1 MEAIMDQEF
10 KKIGKRIKIIRIE
23 RGITQ
28 TNLAKALGIS
38 QTNMSNIECGRVSVT
53 VQNLFKLH
61 EILECTMAEFFK
73 DIDNPTKL

>member
-1 MEAIMDQEF
+1 MEQEF

-28 TNLAKALGIS
+28 TNLAKELGIS

-61 EILECTMAEFFK
+61 EILHCTMAEFFK
-73 DIDNPTKL
+73 DIDNPVNL

>member
-1 MEAIMDQEF
+1 MDQDF

-28 TNLAKALGIS
+28 TNLAKELGIS

-53 VQNLFKLH
+53 VQNLLKLH
-61 EILECTMAEFFK
+61 EILRCSMADFFK
-73 DIDNPTKL
+73 DIDNPANV

>member
-1 MEAIMDQEF
+1 MEQEF

-28 TNLAKALGIS
+28 TTLAKALGIS
-38 QTNMSNIECGRVSVT
+38 QTNMSNIECGRVAVT

-61 EILECTMAEFFK
+61 DILNCTMAEFFK
-73 DIDNPTKL
+73 DIDHPGNL

>member
-1 MEAIMDQEF
+1 MDSEF
-10 KKIGKRIKIIRIE
+10 KKIGRRIKIIRIE

-28 TNLAKALGIS
+28 TTLAKELGIS

-61 EILECTMAEFFK
+61 EILQCPMAEFFR
-73 DIDNPTKL
+73 DIDNPNSL